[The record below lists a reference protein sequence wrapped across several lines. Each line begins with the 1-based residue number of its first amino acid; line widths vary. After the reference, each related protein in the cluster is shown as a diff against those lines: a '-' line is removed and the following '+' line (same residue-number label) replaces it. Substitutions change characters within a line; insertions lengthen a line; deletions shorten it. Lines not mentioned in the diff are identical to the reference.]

1 MSKQRDAGHENE
13 PFVRNVKFNA
23 SSEALFDAI
32 TTLEGLRRWWTP
44 LVEGTPL
51 GGDVRFEFE
60 GLAGQHIIMH
70 VDEARRGATV
80 RWTCRIHSAI
90 AEWRDTR
97 VHWNLRATGPDSCE
111 LRLEHEGLVPT
122 LECYDHCEVGWDHFL
137 GSIRSYVERGV
148 GTPYRAAS
156 GTCEAGTVKTGDDT
170 LSVVRAYYHGWTTKQ
185 FAAAIRLLANDLEVE
200 VPVNEYPT
208 TESFADAL
216 SSFGSLVKGVKLLAE
231 FAKDDEAVLLYD
243 MDVDRI
249 GAMRVAEHFTV
260 DQGRIT
266 RIRQIH
272 DTTAVRA
279 AGFVRG

>member
-1 MSKQRDAGHENE
+1 MNKERQADHESE
-13 PFVRNVKFNA
+13 SFVRNVELDA
-23 SSEALFDAI
+23 SAERLFDAL
-32 TTLEGLRRWWTP
+32 TTLEGIGRWWTP

-70 VDEARRGATV
+70 VDEARRAATV

-90 AEWRDTR
+90 PEWKDTR
-97 VHWNLRATGPDSCE
+97 VHWNLRATGPERCE

-148 GTPYRAAS
+148 GTPYRSQS
-156 GTCEAGTVKTGDDT
+156 GTCETGAAKISDDT
-170 LSVVRAYYHGWTTKQ
+170 LAVVRAYYDGWTKKR
-185 FAAAIRLLANDLEVE
+185 FAAAVRLLANDLKVE

-208 TESFADAL
+208 TQSFADAL
-216 SSFGSLVKGVKLLAE
+216 SRFGSLVKDVKLLAE
-231 FAKDDEAVLLYD
+231 FANNDEAVLLYD

-260 DQGRIT
+260 ERGRIT

-272 DTTAVRA
+272 DTAAVRA
-279 AGFVRG
+279 AGLVRG